1 VDFRLWQTGGRGRL
15 QSQGR
20 ARPAAMPSGGIAPA
34 APHNQVSV
42 HVGGDGG
49 EREGG
54 SEELRL

>member
-1 VDFRLWQTGGRGRL
+1 VDFRLWRTGGRGRL

-42 HVGGDGG
+42 HDGG